1 MCMYT
6 ILGIARIILA
16 LQLLDHLL
24 LFFFIKLLSVF
35 VRVFWIAKCLS

>member
-1 MCMYT
+1 MYT
-6 ILGIARIILA
+6 VLGVPRIILA

-24 LFFFIKLLSVF
+24 LFFFVKLLPVF